1 MMDINTK
8 LREDPFLFPKEVDNK
23 KRNASGIIVTALN
36 KKGIESIKDL
46 ITYDQT
52 KFNRFHAHYFNA
64 LIQILR
70 YKYLN
75 EELVNDILLESKY
88 THSLKDINRLANN
101 LRRLGF
107 GRSLQELEERVQ
119 RFMEDAPSKFT
130 MEDVLKSNNRF
141 IRTMNLLGNADFKG
155 FYLEYIEKK
164 RQKEKEEENYL
175 SKDIL
180 KDLKLQL
187 EKKKKKR
194 NDIDKEIQKMECKM
208 SRLKERKFYGI

>member
-1 MMDINTK
+1 MIDVNTK
-8 LREDPFLFPKEVDNK
+8 LREDKFLFPEEVDYK
-23 KRNASGIIVTALN
+23 KKNGFGIMVTALN
-36 KKGIESIKDL
+36 KKGIETIHDL
-46 ITYDQT
+46 INCDST

-119 RFMEDAPSKFT
+119 RFMDDAPSKFT

-175 SKDIL
+175 SKDVL
-180 KDLKLQL
+180 KNLKLQL
-187 EKKKKKR
+187 EGLMKSR
-194 NDIDKEIQKMECKM
+194 DDIERQIQKVECKIN
-208 SRLKERKFYGI
+208 SLNKRDSYER